1 MGTNRRLIHWRHS
14 IALIRPRIA
23 NRWLVFVQ
31 AGKSFNRRYV
41 YKPRKFDLLVNYFEP
56 PEVEP
61 SPNFDIVIF
70 QRGTKT
76 GAINTLLKLRPDLLL
91 RYDAVLFLDDDIE
104 LSASAIENLFH
115 TMERQDL
122 ALAQASL
129 SADSDCVWPVFKQPN
144 VGERVRLVNA
154 VEVMMPALTR
164 QAPDLRR
171 LGVGRGDQRLR
182 RRSPDRQG
190 VFGRLRRACRMVGT
204 SVGVHERKIDDKGGA
219 YYNYMRQNGINP
231 KFELWRIIQKYSI
244 VPDFYYL
251 DK

>member
-76 GAINTLLKLRPDLLL
+76 SAINTLLKLRPDLLL

-164 QAPDLRR
+164 QALTSAGWAFGAAISGFGVDLLIGKACSEGFGARA
-171 LGVGRGDQRLR
+171 GV
-182 RRSPDRQG
+182 
-190 VFGRLRRACRMVGT
+190 VGT